1 MEILRIISISL
12 AVVVGAV
19 LWFTIK
25 RKMNYPEKSY
35 LYCFLNAILG
45 PLRFLKLGPYSVGP
59 DDLDSFMKRASKMTK
74 LTDFGGTEFIHS
86 YKLLLDTAFQK
97 SMVYSNLGYI
107 AAQLDVIFVLVARLR
122 KTKYIKEN
130 PEILNVPVR
139 EPVFVMGLP
148 RTGTTFLHRLLS
160 LDPKVRAPL
169 LWELANSVPVARP
182 NASFEER
189 QICREKRCKL
199 VKSLLKR
206 RDFIGD
212 DALTH
217 IHEIGADLPEEC
229 LVAMREDIPL
239 NLQYLM
245 SLYMNFDYL
254 YERMKVTSAYVWYK
268 KVLQMLSFQYSD
280 EEARS
285 PRRWMLKCPAH
296 LLYTKEIASVFP
308 DAKIIWYDYF
318 KNIFI

>member
-1 MEILRIISISL
+1 MNILQVILIIIAAL
-12 AVVVGAV
+12 IGA
-19 LWFTIK
+19 LLFYTIK
-25 RKMNYPEKSY
+25 RKINHPEKSY
-35 LYCFLNAILG
+35 LYCFLNAILA
-45 PLRFLKLGPYSVGP
+45 PLRLLKLGPYSTGP
-59 DDLDSFMKRASKMTK
+59 SDMDAFMKKATKMTK
-74 LTDFGGTEFIHS
+74 LTDFGGTDFVHG
-86 YKLLLDTAFQK
+86 YNLLLDTKFHQ
-97 SMVYSNLGYI
+97 SLVYSNLGYI

-122 KTKYIKEN
+122 KTQYIKEN
-130 PEILNVPVR
+130 PTILNVPIR

-169 LWELANSVPVARP
+169 LWELANSVPLAP
-182 NASFEER
+182 TDASYEEKQKCR
-189 QICREKRCKL
+189 QKRCKL
-199 VKSLLKR
+199 VKSKLKT

-229 LVAMREDIPL
+229 LVAMREDMPL

-254 YERMKVTSAYVWYK
+254 YEKLQVKNTYVWYK
-268 KVLQMLSFQYSD
+268 KVLQMLSFQISE

-285 PRRWMLKCPAH
+285 PRRWMLKCPVH

-308 DAKIIWYDYF
+308 DAKIIWLVGI
-318 KNIFI
+318 N